1 MSLYREFALK
11 SPSVWPLFL
20 AFVKSNAAALAGR
33 GECLRLIVT
42 NDEKKRNAEQNKYYW
57 AAVMKPMSEQAWV
70 DGRQYSTDVWHE
82 FMARKHG
89 VCEDMTLPDGEIV
102 VRRKSTSE
110 MTVGEFSAYTTKVM
124 VDATTEYG
132 VEFTI

>member
-1 MSLYREFALK
+1 MTIYREFSLK
-11 SPSVWPLFL
+11 SPSVWPLFI
-20 AFVKSNAAALAGR
+20 AFVKANAAALAGR

-42 NDEKKRNAEQNKYYW
+42 NDEKKRNTEQNKFYW
-57 AAVMKPMSEQAWV
+57 SAVIKPLSEQAWL
-70 DGRQYSTDVWHE
+70 DGLQFTADVWHE
-82 FMARKHG
+82 YMARKHG

-110 MTVGEFSAYTTKVM
+110 MTVGEFSNYTTKVM
-124 VDATTEYG
+124 ADAATSYG